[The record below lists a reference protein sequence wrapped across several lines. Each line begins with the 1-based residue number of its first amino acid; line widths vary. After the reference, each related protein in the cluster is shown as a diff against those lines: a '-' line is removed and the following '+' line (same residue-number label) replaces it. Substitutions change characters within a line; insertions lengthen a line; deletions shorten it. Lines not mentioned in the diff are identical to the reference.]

1 MTDMKKICPKSG
13 ESCNCPKG
21 RCLQTNAYTSEMK
34 LANESSHEHDAE
46 QLAVYQ
52 QAAVIFT
59 CPSCQS
65 KGFEKS
71 KLPDR
76 CEFCDGT
83 FSGNLPTAEEIEEAN
98 VVLDIPAINCPI
110 RQEQECYNPD
120 CTSLQVCR
128 ETKEGLTA
136 FFAQKDREENEQ
148 AQADRQEAGSLKYAL
163 CAQILQLSS
172 GKFALFGA
180 YSMQDGIPLL
190 AIDTWENLEP
200 VVRAYRKTAEDG
212 YQKEKLDEERRRG
225 AREGKATAADYDAL
239 FGDQK

>member
-13 ESCNCPKG
+13 ESCDCPKG

-34 LANESSHEHDAE
+34 LANEISHEPTAE
-46 QLAVYQ
+46 QLCDDEG
-52 QAAVIFT
+52 
-59 CPSCQS
+59 CPQFGTPHVCIRLDEQS
-65 KGFEKS
+65 
-71 KLPDR
+71 R
-76 CEFCDGT
+76 
-83 FSGNLPTAEEIEEAN
+83 I
-98 VVLDIPAINCPI
+98 
-110 RQEQECYNPD
+110 
-120 CTSLQVCR
+120 
-128 ETKEGLTA
+128 
-136 FFAQKDREENEQ
+136 
-148 AQADRQEAGSLKYAL
+148 DRQEAGSLKYAL

-212 YQKEKLDEERRRG
+212 YQQEKLDEERRRG